1 MKRRQTLAFPIDS
14 TPRPAGGPLAPG
26 RWTQVA
32 RAVGLAA
39 DAPVVV
45 ALSGGA
51 DSVYLLQ
58 LVAASKPRPRIVA
71 VHVDHGLRGEESRED
86 AAFCARLAASL
97 GVPFVRREVELEA
110 EGPSLEARARS
121 ARYRALAEEA
131 ARARITTILTGHHA
145 DDALET
151 LLHRWTRGTELHGL
165 AGPRKTLVLSRPGG
179 SRRSRPNEGTL
190 NTTETEIHVVR
201 PLIGMRREEIRRILG
216 DAGIAWREDG
226 SNASGRFTRNRIRND
241 LIPAIEATCGPDA
254 VENLRAF
261 GAAVEAL
268 EDRLAALTAPLSW
281 SPPVFAAARRAPA
294 DAVLGGSIRREE
306 LLAIPAPIRRRA
318 LWRLL
323 VEGTGRAPSAQVLGL
338 LLSDLAEGRAT
349 RRSLPG
355 GWSLQLRSDL
365 LHLEPPRTSPSAVSP
380 VEATR
385 APQLELPFAV
395 RADRPTAEAD
405 PDAWRLE
412 LPGLVALRDGRQIT
426 AEIVFLPPGTDVL
439 RSTNH
444 VEIAADEL
452 VQEPPWCRPIL
463 WVRFPR
469 PGDRFH
475 PLGAPGSKPLTRF
488 LADAGIPREDRG
500 RIPLVFAGDE
510 LVWIAGVRPAESVR
524 VGPRTEARL
533 RLALHAPLP
542 TRAGPPARGD
552 RSLAGG

>member
-1 MKRRQTLAFPIDS
+1 LKRRQTFAFPTAPTTS
-14 TPRPAGGPLAPG
+14 NACGPLAPG
-26 RWTQVA
+26 RWAQLA
-32 RAVGLAA
+32 RVVGLAP

-51 DSVYLLQ
+51 DSVYLLR
-58 LVAASKPRPRIVA
+58 LVAAAKPRPRALA
-71 VHVDHGLRGEESRED
+71 VHVDHGLRGEESRAD

-97 GVPFVRREVELEA
+97 GIPFVRHAVELDVA
-110 EGPSLEARARS
+110 GPSLEAQART
-121 ARYRALAEEA
+121 ARYRALSEEA
-131 ARARITTILTGHHA
+131 ARAGIATIVTGHHA

-151 LLHRWTRGTELHGL
+151 LLHRWTRGTDVHGL
-165 AGPRKTLVLSRPGG
+165 AGPRKKLVLRGSPGG
-179 SRRSRPNEGTL
+179 RPAAAESLAL
-190 NTTETEIHVVR
+190 NASDQEIQIVR
-201 PLIGMRREEIRRILG
+201 PLIGMRREEIRRILA
-216 DAGIAWREDG
+216 DAGIEWREDG

-281 SPPVFAAARRAPA
+281 SPPVFATARRAPA
-294 DAVLGGSIRREE
+294 DAALGGSIRRKD

-338 LLSDLAEGRAT
+338 LLADLASDRAT

-355 GWSLQLRSDL
+355 GWSLHLRSDL
-365 LHLEPPRTSPSAVSP
+365 LHLEPPRGASDSEP
-380 VEATR
+380 VVETAR
-385 APQLELPFAV
+385 APQLDLPFAEP
-395 RADRPTAEAD
+395 ASIAETPA
-405 PDAWRLE
+405 ALRLD
-412 LPGLVALRDGRQIT
+412 LPGLVALPDGRQIT
-426 AEIVFLPPGTDVL
+426 AEIVYLPPGTDVL
-439 RSTNH
+439 RSANE
-444 VEIAADEL
+444 VEIAADDL

-463 WVRFPR
+463 WVRLPR

-488 LADAGIPREDRG
+488 LADVGIPREDRG
-500 RIPLVFAGDE
+500 RIPLVFAGDD

-533 RLALHAPLP
+533 RLALHAPHAP
-542 TRAGPPARGD
+542 RVDASAARDRSPARG
-552 RSLAGG
+552 